1 MSWPGWA
8 ALLAGVLGG
17 ALASTSLEGIQ
28 KKRLAS
34 TEAPLAD
41 VDQRLRE
48 LAPVQA
54 PVARFEAAREH
65 FDAQVRWIE
74 EERARQRCP
83 GPVLAELDLG
93 RRAPLVER
101 VALEGAML
109 AVVGRAESDADVKA
123 LASAVR
129 EEEGARSASAASRP
143 RRSGGVGLR
152 FGLLASVELP
162 PCRAPEMPVPAREKE
177 R

>member
-1 MSWPGWA
+1 MSGLGWA

-17 ALASTSLEGIQ
+17 ALVSTSLEGMQ
-28 KKRLAS
+28 KNRLAS

-54 PVARFEAAREH
+54 PVAAFEAAREH

-83 GPVLAELDLG
+83 GQLLADLDLG

-101 VALEGAML
+101 VALEGATL
-109 AVVGRAESDADVKA
+109 AVVGRAETEADVKA

-129 EEEGARSASAASRP
+129 GAGWARSVSAASRP
-143 RRSGGVGLR
+143 GGGRGGLR
-152 FGLLASVELP
+152 FGLLANVELP
-162 PCRAPEMPVPAREKE
+162 ACRAPETPVPPREKE

>member
-8 ALLAGVLGG
+8 ALLVGVLGG
-17 ALASTSLEGIQ
+17 ALVSTSLEGIQ
-28 KKRLAS
+28 ENRLAS
-34 TEAPLAD
+34 TEAPLTD
-41 VDQRLRE
+41 LDQRLRE

-54 PVARFEAAREH
+54 PVAAFEAAREH

-83 GPVLAELDLG
+83 GPVLAALDLG

-101 VALEGAML
+101 VVLEGATL

-123 LASAVR
+123 LVSAVR
-129 EEEGARSASAASRP
+129 GKEWARSVSAASRP
-143 RRSGGVGLR
+143 HHSGGGGLR

-162 PCRAPEMPVPAREKE
+162 ACRAPETPVPPREKE

>member
-1 MSWPGWA
+1 MSGLGWG

-17 ALASTSLEGIQ
+17 ALVSTSLEGTQ
-28 KKRLAS
+28 KNRLAS

-54 PVARFEAAREH
+54 PVAAFEAAREH

-83 GPVLAELDLG
+83 GPVLAALDLG

-101 VALEGAML
+101 VVLEGATL

-129 EEEGARSASAASRP
+129 GEGWARSVSSASRP
-143 RRSGGVGLR
+143 GRGGLR
-152 FGLLASVELP
+152 FGLLATVELP
-162 PCRAPEMPVPAREKE
+162 ACRAPETPVPPREKE